1 MLTNK
6 FFHNQDLTCSMDV
19 TENIDNNSSREE
31 VNHVVLEENIGKNND
46 FQEDKFSLIV
56 KKLKNHMHR

>member
-1 MLTNK
+1 
-6 FFHNQDLTCSMDV
+6 MDV